1 MQSALA
7 WDAAMTDPEN
17 PVPDADTPSVPDS
30 TPKAA
35 KPKREFL
42 GRTTRLYHKLHLPPV
57 KSRRGILLIVVLLAG
72 FGAVFA
78 LTGPKVAS
86 YSESAAFCGK
96 CHQMGPE
103 LSAYKASAHS
113 ELPCAD
119 CHVEPGA
126 AGFVK
131 AKIKGTQQLIEVITG
146 TFPKPIPAPDHS
158 SLPPVADTC
167 LKCHSL
173 DSITKNGGPIQLILR
188 PHYLTDAKNTG
199 QMVAVVMR
207 PQGLGDATL
216 TGENSREGKGVHWHV
231 VQNVT
236 YLSSDPQ
243 TQTIDYV
250 NVTNPDGTHTQ
261 YISAAAIQ
269 LSNNVLPTIAK
280 LQNSEQNHTMTC
292 LDCHNRA
299 GHGTPSPGQA
309 MDSAMANGA
318 ISRQLPYIKRQ
329 GMDLLQRDFKTLALA
344 DAAIGELQSWYEKN
358 YPAITKKHQAEL
370 TASIAAIQTIYAQLA
385 TPEMKVYAATYPD
398 NLGHQ
403 KSPGCFRCHDG
414 GHYKV
419 VNGQVSNQVIPST
432 CSTCH
437 TFPQVGGQVTSL
449 MLAGKPESHTNSLW
463 VFNHKDAAAA
473 VASARNAAIQGQP
486 KGTVDPAGTTC
497 GTCHEKSYCE
507 ACHKSGAI
515 YVNHDEMKYNHAAV
529 IRKVGNTNACAT
541 CHQKATCAQCHKGN
555 VLTGSI
561 N

>member
-1 MQSALA
+1 M
-7 WDAAMTDPEN
+7 
-17 PVPDADTPSVPDS
+17 
-30 TPKAA
+30 
-35 KPKREFL
+35 
-42 GRTTRLYHKLHLPPV
+42 
-57 KSRRGILLIVVLLAG
+57 IVVLLFG
-72 FGAVFA
+72 FFAVFA
-78 LTGPKVAS
+78 FAGFKAVT

-103 LSAYKASAHS
+103 LSAYQSSAHS
-113 ELPCAD
+113 EVSCAE
-119 CHVEPGA
+119 CHVEPGV

-131 AKIKGTQQLIEVITG
+131 AKVKGTQQLIEVITG
-146 TFPKPIPAPDHS
+146 SFPQPIPAPDHS
-158 SLPPVADTC
+158 SLPPVTDTC

-173 DSITKNGGPIQLILR
+173 DMITKNGGPIQLILR
-188 PHYLTDAKNTG
+188 PHFLTDKKNTG

-207 PQGLGDATL
+207 PQGLSDATVTGDA
-216 TGENSREGKGVHWHV
+216 SSQGKGVHWHV

-236 YLSSDPQ
+236 YTSNDPQ

-250 NVTNPDGTHTQ
+250 NVANPDGTHTQ
-261 YISAAAIQ
+261 YISAAAVQ
-269 LSNNVLPTIAK
+269 LSNNVIPTIAK
-280 LQNSEQNHTMTC
+280 LRNTEQTHTMTC

-309 MDSAMANGA
+309 MDSAMASGA
-318 ISRQLPYIKRQ
+318 ISRNLPYIKKQ
-329 GMDLLQRDFKTLALA
+329 GMDMLNREFKTIAMA
-344 DAAIGELQSWYEKN
+344 DAAIASLQGWYERN
-358 YPAITKKHQAEL
+358 YPVIAKTRASQLA
-370 TASIAAIQTIYAQLA
+370 ASIAAIQNIYATLS
-385 TPEMKVYAATYPD
+385 TPEMKVFASTYPD

-449 MLAGKPESHTNSLW
+449 MLAGKPASHTDKLW
-463 VFNHKDAAAA
+463 VFNHKSAAAA
-473 VASARNAAIQGQP
+473 VASARNAAIQG
-486 KGTVDPAGTTC
+486 KGGTVDPAGTTC

-515 YVNHDEMKYNHAAV
+515 SVSHDEMKYNHAAV
-529 IRKVGNTNACAT
+529 IRKVGSTTACAT
-541 CHQKATCAQCHKGN
+541 CHQKATCAMCHKGK
-555 VLTGSI
+555 VLQGGV